1 MANLHSGK
9 TEHSWQKRLP
19 RVHCVTTAAGY
30 CNYSKLCA
38 CELTLACA
46 RVCACAMRTGI
57 CKRGC
62 GGSEGEAAA
71 AAALEPCP
79 SAGLQSERP
88 SAADGPGGGGAD
100 QKQLLLI

>member
-30 CNYSKLCA
+30 RNYSKLCA
-38 CELTLACA
+38 CTIMHASVHV
-46 RVCACAMRTGI
+46 RAMWTGI
-57 CKRGC
+57 YKGV
-62 GGSEGEAAA
+62 AAA
-71 AAALEPCP
+71 ATPLEPCP

-88 SAADGPGGGGAD
+88 SAADGPRGDGP
-100 QKQLLLI
+100 